1 MNIAKNKNDDLE
13 DMIEEI
19 SLYSKDKDV
28 ENMRGKLQDK
38 ENRCRTH
45 VIESRNSVAKA
56 ASYLP
61 NIHSF

>member
-1 MNIAKNKNDDLE
+1 MNIAKNKSDDLE

-38 ENRCRTH
+38 ENRCRTR
-45 VIESRNSVAKA
+45 VIESRKLCGKSC
-56 ASYLP
+56 
-61 NIHSF
+61 